1 MDNNDIKKRN
11 SIKGNKI
18 FFKGKSKKNACI
30 MLKTKKIPINLINK
44 NGINNINLDKNK
56 TIDRNRTFFKANNST
71 NFCKINIY
79 MDRIK
84 SNCFKFYQSFLDN
97 YSNPINKYIDNKP
110 KFLLNNRRND
120 KINYFKKSMIE
131 KKNIKKNSTTFISRG
146 KYEIDNIFN
155 NNIKNDFFQKKKNLN
170 KKYDISCL
178 FKKKLKKSKYT
189 KLILQKDNINKKST
203 LTNDID
209 KIDDNIFDIESEH
222 KQSINLQNY
231 GLYNVNKPYE
241 HNMKFSIFKDYENED
256 NEHLDNKN
264 IEKIIIGNI
273 DGYKDIIESDENN
286 KENKNQNKIEKNFLL
301 NSNKKKEKIQD
312 NKNNKIIKNIE
323 KSNIWDENSS
333 EFCDINLENNYF
345 TFNIENEYD
354 FEDLPTKE
362 NESKINKEINIKNI

>member
-1 MDNNDIKKRN
+1 MIEIELFLKP
-11 SIKGNKI
+11 IILLI
-18 FFKGKSKKNACI
+18 FAKLIYKNF
-30 MLKTKKIPINLINK
+30 
-44 NGINNINLDKNK
+44 INN
-56 TIDRNRTFFKANNST
+56 
-71 NFCKINIY
+71 
-79 MDRIK
+79 
-84 SNCFKFYQSFLDN
+84 
-97 YSNPINKYIDNKP
+97 
-110 KFLLNNRRND
+110 
-120 KINYFKKSMIE
+120 
-131 KKNIKKNSTTFISRG
+131 
-146 KYEIDNIFN
+146 
-155 NNIKNDFFQKKKNLN
+155 
-170 KKYDISCL
+170 
-178 FKKKLKKSKYT
+178 
-189 KLILQKDNINKKST
+189 NINKKST

-231 GLYNVNKPYE
+231 ALYNVNKPYE